1 MKIWL
6 SEHKK
11 SIFWSTVAT
20 LLPMVIGCIIW
31 DQLPETMAIH
41 WGVDGVA
48 DGYGSRGTAVF
59 LLPVI
64 LAAMNLLCMLLT
76 AADPR
81 QRGQSKKALNLIFW
95 IMPILSISVCGVFYA
110 IILEKEL
117 DIGLLVFLQ
126 LGIAF
131 VLIGNYM
138 PKVKQNSTLGI
149 KIHWTLCNEE
159 NWNKTHRLAGKLWVG
174 GGMVM
179 LLLGLLPIKWM
190 IPVLIGEIAIMV
202 LVPMLYSYRIYKKHK
217 AQGIEYA
224 APAEQK
230 GQKSAK
236 TVSMVIVAIIL
247 AGVAVLMFTGDIT
260 YAVGSEVLQIE
271 ATYDSGLT
279 LPYEEVDAIELRED
293 FDIGVRTWGFASAR
307 LSMGTFQNEQWN
319 SYTLYAYNS
328 CDSMIVIRSGEK
340 WLAFNEKDPAQT
352 QLLYESI
359 VEKMMK

>member
-1 MKIWL
+1 MKNWL

-11 SIFWSTVAT
+11 SIFWSTAAT
-20 LLPMVIGCIIW
+20 LLPMLIGCVIW
-31 DQLPETMAIH
+31 NQLPETLAIH
-41 WGVDGVA
+41 WGADGVA

-64 LAAMNLLCMLLT
+64 LAAINLLCMLLT
-76 AADPR
+76 AADPK
-81 QRGQSKKALNLIFW
+81 QRGQNKKALNLIFW
-95 IMPILSISVCGVFYA
+95 VMPILSISVCGIFYA
-110 IILEKEL
+110 ISLEKEL

-149 KIHWTLCNEE
+149 KIYWTLSNEE

-174 GGMVM
+174 GGVLM
-179 LLLGLLPIKWM
+179 LMLGLLPIKWM
-190 IPVLIGEIAIMV
+190 IPVLIGEILLMV
-202 LVPMLYSYRIYKKHK
+202 LVPMLYSYQLYKKHK

-224 APAEQK
+224 VPAEQN

-236 TVSMVIVAIIL
+236 KVSLVLVAVIL
-247 AGVAVLMFTGDIT
+247 AGVAVLMFTGEIT
-260 YAVGSEVLQIE
+260 YAVGGEALQIE

-279 LPYEEVDAIELRED
+279 LPYEAVDAIELRED
-293 FDIGVRTWGFASAR
+293 FDIGVRTWGFSSVR
-307 LSMGTFQNEQWN
+307 LSMGTFKNEQWN

-328 CDSMIVIRSGEK
+328 CDSMILIRSGEK
-340 WLAFNEKDPAQT
+340 WLAFNAKDPAET
-352 QLLYESI
+352 RILYEAI
-359 VEKMMK
+359 VEQMAK